1 MTAQLTEVDQALMS
15 VRKMVQTGNKVVFA
29 DEGSYIED
37 VRTGNNVWMKE
48 NNGMYML
55 SLRVNPPHV

>member
-29 DEGSYIED
+29 DEGSYIENI
-37 VRTGNNVWMKE
+37 RTGKKVWMKE
-48 NNGMYML
+48 KNGMYTL
-55 SLRVNPPHV
+55 SLWVKAALF